1 MSGIPKDIVISFNE
15 GDQVRASVDVLVEC
29 AQLQIRKGRDYQN
42 DASTIRQ
49 ADYYPSGVRTIH
61 EIMHAKMLRIK
72 SLIDTIEQNPDAT
85 PNFESV
91 EDSFKDLINYTSFAV
106 AYTRGEI
113 DGQKSYRDM
122 LNRHKPNVAKPIS
135 LD

>member
-1 MSGIPKDIVISFNE
+1 MSIPKDIVIAFNE

-29 AQLQIRKGRDYQN
+29 AKLQIKKGRDYQN

-72 SLIDTIEQNPDAT
+72 SLLDTIEQNPDAE

-106 AYTRGEI
+106 AYSRGQI

-122 LNRHKPNVAKPIS
+122 LNRRMPAVAKPIS

>member
-1 MSGIPKDIVISFNE
+1 MSIPKDIVIAFNE

-29 AQLQIRKGRDYQN
+29 AKLQIKKGRDYQN

-72 SLIDTIEQNPDAT
+72 SLLDTIEQNPDAE

-106 AYTRGEI
+106 AYSRGQI
-113 DGQKSYRDM
+113 DGQKPNHDM
-122 LNRHKPNVAKPIS
+122 LNRRMPAKAIPVS
-135 LD
+135 L